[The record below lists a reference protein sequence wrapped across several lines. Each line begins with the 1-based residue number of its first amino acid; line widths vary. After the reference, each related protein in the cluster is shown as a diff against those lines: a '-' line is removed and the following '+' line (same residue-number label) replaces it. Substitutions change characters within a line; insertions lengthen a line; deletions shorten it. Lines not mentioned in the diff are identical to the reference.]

1 MLPVIPCTS
10 RSSDSPLLT
19 EAHILYNFS
28 DGFFTDEGELWWNSK
43 PYEFPQETVLAV
55 ETKDNAVVVLEQTN
69 GVMSLTHNI
78 IDNGRLRT
86 TGSLRLSQALDIS
99 CMATKEEML
108 GQTPVSAANIHC
120 GADGARVVVGTVSG
134 QVFIW
139 SMLPWAKWVE
149 AGAEHYL
156 PTPCLIS
163 GISDSITNIHLTYW
177 AGKIHVFVS
186 TAQAILIYEGRDNP
200 CRPPRLVWKEVALG
214 AAQNH
219 THLAWST
226 KLLRTLGVQRVT
238 QGVPTPLLLVLSTS
252 AVFLYHPTE
261 GNVLAVALPSL
272 ADNRRLRGVS
282 VGVGGHLMVTTST
295 RPVPRC
301 AVPLVVSQSLPNKV
315 SSLFKRIPVT
325 LASQWREYMTRP
337 THDYECGVTIIQL
350 VDTHKYVVLD
360 GTYEAYDAHVSLK
373 HGNFAILL
381 EDCNGV
387 RLCTEVLY
395 RERERMEALVN
406 FGHTAIART
415 FVREGLFSAK
425 ALQKLLLEQGERLF
439 KSGRMDQGIAAFLE
453 AYPTC
458 RPARVVGLFH
468 DHPELLLHYLQKVF
482 LLGESEPSSGYLFIW
497 QLISVTETAGNKKLA
512 RKLLFTEEGGLKPE
526 LQQFSTSFIDEL
538 RTQGC
543 SSLAL
548 EVATAVQSNVA
559 KSEILLLDLDLWED
573 GLQALQSLTVAELH
587 SAFTGERQHILHP
600 LKNRNPN
607 ELLDMLVRVGKC
619 DPTMIGD
626 VYGAVSGVGD
636 PEFLRVFCHRLYAEM
651 ETPTAEL
658 VELLLEDRILN
669 DEQEKA
675 LEVLLVNHKNL
686 STECLYSTLI
696 LARRVGHQKLIMVS
710 T

>member
-1 MLPVIPCTS
+1 M
-10 RSSDSPLLT
+10 
-19 EAHILYNFS
+19 
-28 DGFFTDEGELWWNSK
+28 
-43 PYEFPQETVLAV
+43 
-55 ETKDNAVVVLEQTN
+55 
-69 GVMSLTHNI
+69 
-78 IDNGRLRT
+78 
-86 TGSLRLSQALDIS
+86 
-99 CMATKEEML
+99 
-108 GQTPVSAANIHC
+108 
-120 GADGARVVVGTVSG
+120 
-134 QVFIW
+134 
-139 SMLPWAKWVE
+139 
-149 AGAEHYL
+149 
-156 PTPCLIS
+156 
-163 GISDSITNIHLTYW
+163 
-177 AGKIHVFVS
+177 
-186 TAQAILIYEGRDNP
+186 
-200 CRPPRLVWKEVALG
+200 
-214 AAQNH
+214 
-219 THLAWST
+219 
-226 KLLRTLGVQRVT
+226 
-238 QGVPTPLLLVLSTS
+238 
-252 AVFLYHPTE
+252 
-261 GNVLAVALPSL
+261 
-272 ADNRRLRGVS
+272 
-282 VGVGGHLMVTTST
+282 
-295 RPVPRC
+295 
-301 AVPLVVSQSLPNKV
+301 
-315 SSLFKRIPVT
+315 
-325 LASQWREYMTRP
+325 
-337 THDYECGVTIIQL
+337 
-350 VDTHKYVVLD
+350 
-360 GTYEAYDAHVSLK
+360 
-373 HGNFAILL
+373 
-381 EDCNGV
+381 
-387 RLCTEVLY
+387 
-395 RERERMEALVN
+395 
-406 FGHTAIART
+406 
-415 FVREGLFSAK
+415 
-425 ALQKLLLEQGERLF
+425 
-439 KSGRMDQGIAAFLE
+439 
-453 AYPTC
+453 
-458 RPARVVGLFH
+458 
-468 DHPELLLHYLQKVF
+468 F